1 LISWRTIWRSTVQ
14 IKNYQIRTMIY
25 HNLLV
30 IFRNFK
36 RNRSTFFIN
45 LLGLSTGL
53 ACVLLIYLW
62 ISDEWSMDKFHV
74 HDAQLYQVMANHM
87 ESDRIR
93 TIHETPDLL
102 AETLA
107 AEMPEVEMYTSYLP
121 AEMIPMKFILSA
133 QADQKLKSA
142 GQFADKDFFRVF
154 SYPLLQGNAA
164 QVLQAPN
171 SIVLS
176 ERMAKALFQST
187 ENVIGKTVNWQLAE
201 FNRQCVV
208 TGVFKDLHANSS
220 NNFDF
225 VLTIQSFRDP
235 TLFRRNIG
243 WDNHAPSSILVLKKG
258 TDVTAFDRKI
268 AGFLQTKYADSKV
281 TLFLQPYSN
290 RYLHDQYEGGVQVGG
305 RIAYIKLFGLIAL
318 FILLIACINFMNLS
332 TARASL
338 RMKEVGIKKAIGIT
352 RTGLAAQFMGESL
365 VLTFLSLALA
375 SGWVFLLLPQ
385 FNTITGKAIQLQS
398 GMDWVLPFVGIALL
412 TGLVAGSYPALYLSG
427 LKPIAML
434 KGKISRNAGEV
445 WARKS
450 LVVLQFSL
458 SITFMIAV
466 MVVFQQIQLV
476 QTKNLGYNREQV
488 IRFGREGKLGPG
500 MEAFLSELKRL
511 PGVVNAAGLS
521 GNFLGDNSFTIGIEW
536 PGKSAGET
544 VRFANLSGT
553 ADLTETLSIAIKEG
567 RALSGVSTADSTGLV
582 FNEAAIAAMQLKNPI
597 GQTVQLWGKP
607 HHIVGVAK
615 DFHIKSLREAVE
627 PAFIRLASDRV
638 TEMLVQLEAGKERET
653 LARVQQFYSAFNPG
667 YAFDYSF
674 LDDDFQKQYIAENRV
689 SALSR
694 YFAGLAILLSCLGL
708 FGLATFTAEQRTK
721 EIGVRKVLGAS
732 VGSVVALL
740 SKDFLKLVLLAIVIA
755 SPIAYYF
762 MDQWLSDFAYR
773 VELKGWV
780 FVAAALAA
788 VAVAFLTVG
797 FQSLRAALMDPVDSL
812 RSE

>member
-1 LISWRTIWRSTVQ
+1 
-14 IKNYQIRTMIY
+14 MFY
-25 HNLLV
+25 HNLLL

-62 ISDEWSMDKFHV
+62 INDEWSMDKFHV
-74 HDAQLYQVMANHM
+74 HDAQLYQVMANHK

-93 TIHETPDLL
+93 TLHETPDLL

-107 AEMPEVEMYTSYLP
+107 AEMPEVDLYTSYLP
-121 AEMIPMKFILSA
+121 AEMIPMKFILSV
-133 QADQKLKSA
+133 QADQKIKSA
-142 GQFADKDFFRVF
+142 GQFADKDFFSVF
-154 SYPLLQGNAA
+154 SYQLLQGNAT

-201 FNRQCVV
+201 FNRQCLV
-208 TGVFKDLHANSS
+208 TGIFKDLPANSS
-220 NNFDF
+220 NTFDF

-243 WDNHAPSSILVLKKG
+243 WDNHAPSTILVLKKG
-258 TDVTAFDRKI
+258 TDVAAFDRKI

-281 TLFLQPYSN
+281 TLFLQSYSN

-305 RIAYIKLFGLIAL
+305 RITYIKLFGLIAL

-365 VLTFLSLALA
+365 VLTFLSLVLA
-375 SGWVFLLLPQ
+375 SGWLFLLLPQ

-434 KGKISRNAGEV
+434 KGKVARNAGEV

-488 IRFGREGKLGPG
+488 IRFGREGKLVSG

-511 PGVVNAAGLS
+511 PGVVNASGLS
-521 GNFLGDNSFTIGIEW
+521 GNFLGDNSFTIGVEW

-553 ADLTETLSIAIKEG
+553 ADLTETLDIEIKEG
-567 RALSGVSTADSTGLV
+567 RALSGSSIADSSGLV

-607 HHIVGVAK
+607 HQIVGVAK

-638 TEMLVQLEAGKERET
+638 TEMLVQLEVGKERET
-653 LARVQQFYSAFNPG
+653 LARVQQFYGSFNPG

-689 SALSR
+689 SSLSR

-708 FGLATFTAEQRTK
+708 LGLATFTAEQRTK

-740 SKDFLKLVLLAIVIA
+740 SKDFLKLVFVAIAIA
-755 SPIAYYF
+755 TPIAYYF

-773 VELKGWV
+773 VELQWWV

-788 VAVAFLTVG
+788 VMVAFLTVG
-797 FQSLRAALMDPVDSL
+797 FQSLRAALMDPVESL

>member
-1 LISWRTIWRSTVQ
+1 
-14 IKNYQIRTMIY
+14 MIY

>member
-1 LISWRTIWRSTVQ
+1 
-14 IKNYQIRTMIY
+14 MFY
-25 HNLLV
+25 HNLLL

-62 ISDEWSMDKFHV
+62 ISDEWGMDKFHAN
-74 HDAQLYQVMANHM
+74 DAQLYQVMANHK

-93 TIHETPDLL
+93 TIQGTPDLL

-121 AEMIPMKFILSA
+121 AEMIPMKFILSV
-133 QADQKLKSA
+133 QADQKIKSV

-164 QVLQAPN
+164 QVLQATN
-171 SIVLS
+171 SLVLS

-187 ENVIGKTVNWQLAE
+187 ENVIGKTVHWQLAE

-208 TGVFKDLHANSS
+208 TGIYKDLPTISS

-225 VLTIQSFRDP
+225 VVTIQSFRDP
-235 TLFRRNIG
+235 ELFRRNIG
-243 WDNHAPSSILVLKKG
+243 WDNHGPSTILALKKG
-258 TDVTAFDRKI
+258 TDVAAFDQKI

-281 TLFLQPYSN
+281 TLFLQHYSN
-290 RYLHDQYEGGVQVGG
+290 RYLHDQFEGGVQVGG

-352 RTGLAAQFMGESL
+352 RAGLAAQFMGESL
-365 VLTFLSLALA
+365 VLTFLSLTLA
-375 SGWVFLLLPQ
+375 CGWVFLLLPQ
-385 FNTITGKAIQLQS
+385 FNAVTGKAIQLQT
-398 GMDWVLPFVGIALL
+398 GMDWVLPFAGIALL
-412 TGLVAGSYPALYLSG
+412 TGLVAGSYPALFLSG

-434 KGKISRNAGEV
+434 KGKTSRNTGEV
-445 WARKS
+445 WARKG

-466 MVVFQQIQLV
+466 MVVYQQIELV
-476 QTKNLGYNREQV
+476 QHKNMGYNREQV

-511 PGVVNAAGLS
+511 PGVVNASGLS
-521 GNFLGDNSFTIGIEW
+521 GNFLGDNSFTIGLEW

-544 VRFANLSGT
+544 LRFANLSGT
-553 ADLTETLSIAIKEG
+553 ADLTETLDIGIKEG
-567 RALSGVSTADSTGLV
+567 RALSGSSGMDSCGLV
-582 FNEAAIAAMQLKNPI
+582 FNEAAIAAMRLKNPI

-607 HHIVGVAK
+607 HQIVGVAK

-627 PAFIRLASDRV
+627 PAFIRLASNRV
-638 TEMLVQLEAGKERET
+638 TEILVQLEAGKERET
-653 LARVQQFYSAFNPG
+653 LARVQQFYTTFNPG

-755 SPIAYYF
+755 SPVAYYF

-780 FVAAALAA
+780 FVAAASAA
-788 VAVAFLTVG
+788 VILAFLTIG
-797 FQSLRAALMDPVDSL
+797 FQSVRAALMDPVDSL